1 MFRDKT
7 NPIQK
12 EEIKK
17 EPFRPVG
24 GKEIFKKMHELL
36 SERKLT
42 RKKTNRDITQN
53 NISSSYTRL
62 KKEP

>member
-17 EPFRPVG
+17 ETFRPVG
-24 GKEIFKKMHELL
+24 GKEIFKKMHVLL
-36 SERKLT
+36 IERKLT